1 MMNGEIEK
9 VIREYW
15 ERKLPDVKER
25 RIKLSMEKNFINDIV
40 GPRRAGKTYL
50 MFLTIKNLI
59 ERIEKEATI
68 YINFE
73 NRKLLPLKE
82 NYFNDMI
89 EFIYAENLFEKHKT
103 IYLFLDEVQRI
114 KGWERYIRSIYDE
127 FKESIKI
134 FVSGSSANLLS
145 KDYSKL
151 LTGRHITTL
160 VTPLSFKEFLLF
172 KGIEIKE
179 KIQTE
184 KEEAHVKKYFKEYLQ
199 TGGFPDVVLGK
210 EKETI
215 LSQLFTDITSR
226 DVLSRIEIRK
236 GDVVEEF
243 SYYLASNV
251 ANLLSF
257 NKMKKYFQN
266 RGIKISVPTLTN
278 YFWHLKN
285 AFLFFDSLI
294 FSYKVKDQMQYPRKI
309 YCIDNGIANI
319 VGFKM
324 SENLGQI
331 YENTVAI
338 ELLRKGHRL
347 YYWKDRQ
354 NEEVDFVIK
363 EGTTIRQ
370 LIQVC
375 RDVEAI
381 ETTQREVKALVKAM
395 GEFKLKE
402 GLLLTSDV
410 EGREVVDGKTIV
422 YLPLWK
428 WLLRISPNR

>member
-1 MMNGEIEK
+1 MNEEIERI
-9 VIREYW
+9 IREYW
-15 ERKLPDVKER
+15 GRKLPEVKER

-50 MFLTIKNLI
+50 MFLTLKNLTK
-59 ERIEKEATI
+59 RIDKEATI

-82 NYFNDMI
+82 RYFNDII

-114 KGWERYIRSIYDE
+114 RGWERYVRSIYDE
-127 FKESIKI
+127 FKDNIKI

-172 KGIEIKE
+172 KGIEIKT
-179 KIQTE
+179 QTE
-184 KEEAHVKKYFKEYLQ
+184 KEEAYVKKYFKEYLQ
-199 TGGFPDVVLGK
+199 TGGFPDVVIGK
-210 EKETI
+210 EKEDI
-215 LSQLFTDITSR
+215 LSQLFTDIISR
-226 DVLSRIEIRK
+226 DVLPRADIRK
-236 GDVVEEF
+236 EDVAEEF

-251 ANLLSF
+251 SNLLSF
-257 NKMKKYFQN
+257 NKMKKYFTS

-319 VGFKM
+319 AGFKM

-331 YENTVAI
+331 YENTVAT
-338 ELLRKGHRL
+338 ELLRRGFKL
-347 YYWKDRQ
+347 YYWKNKQ
-354 NEEVDFVIK
+354 NEEVDFVVK
-363 EGTTIRQ
+363 EGIKVKQ

-375 RDVEAI
+375 SDIDAIETKQRGTKALVEAI
-381 ETTQREVKALVKAM
+381 K
-395 GEFKLKE
+395 EFRLKK
-402 GLLLTSDV
+402 GLILTSDV
-410 EGREVVDGKTIV
+410 EGEEVLDGKTIV
-422 YLPLWK
+422 YIPLWK
-428 WLLRISPNR
+428 WLLKAK